1 MLTNG
6 VNDRPQTLTLQDK
19 NEPNPTYKK
28 KTNHIVHWLIP
39 I

>member
-28 KTNHIVHWLIP
+28 RPTILCID
-39 I
+39 